1 MSDSTYVPRQRLFV
15 PNDLHEGADITL
27 DRDQSHYLVNVM
39 RARPGAEIGLFNGR
53 DGEWRAR
60 LDTADKRAA
69 VLQLAELYRPQAPEP
84 DLWLAFSPIK
94 KVATDFLVTKATEVG
109 VSRLVPVMTD
119 RTQSER
125 VNTRRLAANAV
136 EAAEQC
142 ERLTVPSVDEPVSFE
157 TLLAGWDAGRR
168 LLVGD
173 ETGNGQPVAEVA
185 GAFEAAGIAS
195 CAVLVGPEGG
205 FSARELDALRK
216 LTFVTAIGLGPRILR
231 ADTAALA
238 ALVVL
243 QAIAGDWRE
252 NRRRH

>member
-15 PNDLHEGADITL
+15 PDDLRDGAEIVL
-27 DRDQSHYLVNVM
+27 GRDQSHYLVNVM

-53 DGEWRAR
+53 DGEWRTR
-60 LDTADKRAA
+60 LEAADKRAA
-69 VLQLAELYRPQAPEP
+69 VLQLIDLQRPQTPEP
-84 DLWLAFSPIK
+84 DLWLAFAPIK
-94 KVATDFLVTKATEVG
+94 KAAIDFLVTKATEIG
-109 VSRLVPVMTD
+109 VSRLVPVVTD

-125 VNTRRLAANAV
+125 VNTRRLTANAV

-142 ERLTVPSVDEPVSFE
+142 ERLTVPSVAEPVSFDS
-157 TLLAGWDAGRR
+157 LLSDWADERR

-173 ETGNGQPVAEVA
+173 ETGNGRPVAEVA
-185 GAFEAAGIAS
+185 AEFAGTGLAS
-195 CAVLVGPEGG
+195 GAVLVGPEGG

-252 NRRRH
+252 NRLRH